1 MTTHAPESGPQST
14 KDRAA
19 EVGGTAKEQTGQ
31 VAGSAKEQAANVAG
45 TAKEQAVDV
54 AHGAADQARNLLEE
68 LRTNVRDQV
77 GTQRDK
83 LSQTLDQYATELRQM
98 AERSDSDGPAT
109 EAVRQ
114 IATKL
119 QDMRSY
125 LEGGGDV
132 VTDVRRFA
140 RRRPGTFLLACAA
153 AGVLAGRAT
162 RGAAAA
168 RSQQQGGA
176 GRHAVDTDGEPQWR
190 RPYDP
195 DEFGAEQYGDT
206 GYAGGQYAGGQ
217 YAGGQYTGAQYT
229 GPQYTGDRYTDAQYT
244 QYGTGGATA
253 PDGPGY
259 TDQQVNAGVE
269 RTSDPNLRPTSG
281 PLVSRESA
289 YGGQSA
295 TGASAQAVAGD
306 PVPPDLHPGDTSV
319 DRDLSDSGTRPRA
332 DGPWERGER

>member
-54 AHGAADQARNLLEE
+54 AHDAADQARNLIEE

-98 AERSDSDGPAT
+98 AERSEADGPAT

-132 VTDVRRFA
+132 VSEVRRFA
-140 RRRPGTFLLACAA
+140 RRKPGTFLLACAA

-168 RSQQQGGA
+168 RSQEQGGS
-176 GRHAVDTDGEPQWR
+176 GRHAGDLEGAPQWR

-195 DEFGAEQYGDT
+195 DEFGTGQAGAGRYGSGQYAGAEST
-206 GYAGGQYAGGQ
+206 SAGYAGGQYAGQ
-217 YAGGQYTGAQYT
+217 QGGGSS
-229 GPQYTGDRYTDAQYT
+229 DN
-244 QYGTGGATA
+244 GGATVA
-253 PDGPGY
+253 GRTGY
-259 TDQQVNAGVE
+259 TEQQRDAGIE

-281 PLVSRESA
+281 PLVNRESA

-295 TGASAQAVAGD
+295 GGASAHAAAGD
-306 PVPPDLHPGDTSV
+306 PVPPELDPGPTHV
-319 DRDLSDSGTRPRA
+319 DRDLSDSGTEPRT
-332 DGPWERGER
+332 DGPWDRGER